1 MKGKRAADALRK
13 VAEDSSVDLNTRYNA
28 VEELLARGSLEALPV
43 LIDIIELSDQLDR
56 HLHLKVDRF
65 RWYAQVYLGW
75 HEDLRNEKKS
85 QIYRRW
91 RQWWEDHGAEIDR
104 KEAVRRAMIDSPR
117 RAFVRSKSI
126 GQ

>member
-1 MKGKRAADALRK
+1 MIDFL
-13 VAEDSSVDLNTRYNA
+13 VAEDSSLDLNTRSTA
-28 VEELLARGSLEALPV
+28 VEELLARGSLDALPV

-56 HLHLKVDRF
+56 YLHLKVDRF
-65 RWYAQVYLGW
+65 RWYAQVYSGW
-75 HEDLRNEKKS
+75 YENLRNEKKL